1 VLNLTPGGT
10 GVHALAP
17 AFKSDTGEGHARG
30 DRPGGA
36 REREASETFMEYTD
50 PAIRLTLLPRDTN
63 PQGTI
68 FGGIIL
74 SYIDIAGAVEAHRRT
89 QIERFVTVAM
99 REVIFHQ
106 PVFVGDLVSFYAS
119 TVRVGTTSITI
130 RVVVEAE
137 RYGGTSERI
146 KVTEAEVV
154 YVAVD
159 ANRRKMKI
167 NRDLIQGDTS
177 GIEQHETS

>member
-1 VLNLTPGGT
+1 MNTY
-10 GVHALAP
+10 
-17 AFKSDTGEGHARG
+17 R
-30 DRPGGA
+30 
-36 REREASETFMEYTD
+36 D

-68 FGGIIL
+68 FGGVIL

-89 QIERFVTVAM
+89 GVERFVTVAM
-99 REVIFHQ
+99 REVVFHE
-106 PVFVGDLVSFYAS
+106 PVFVGDLVSFYAT
-119 TVRVGTTSITI
+119 TVRIGTTSITV

-146 KVTEAEVV
+146 KVTEAEVI

-167 NRDLIQGDTS
+167 NREALRGDTS
-177 GIEQHETS
+177 AIEQHQTS